1 KESLAPQHRRK
12 FELWRANPIGAL
24 ASLRHFPNIAVIC
37 TVIVL
42 MRLAHDANPVIFTYY
57 VYAKFDW
64 TPHMV
69 SYALVVVGALMFV
82 VYAFLTRLVIPR
94 IGEISAV
101 YVGLTFGAIGF
112 AGYAFATSTWMM
124 FAFMA
129 PFALMGFVMPALNAI
144 LSKGVGPKEQGELQG
159 ALACIGGLTSIA
171 APPLLT
177 SLFSYFTSSRAPV
190 YFPGA
195 AFLAGSICLV
205 VAALVFT
212 RIRASSP
219 ALQPAE

>member
-1 KESLAPQHRRK
+1 
-12 FELWRANPIGAL
+12 
-24 ASLRHFPNIAVIC
+24 
-37 TVIVL
+37 
-42 MRLAHDANPVIFTYY
+42 
-57 VYAKFDW
+57 
-64 TPHMV
+64 
-69 SYALVVVGALMFV
+69 
-82 VYAFLTRLVIPR
+82 
-94 IGEISAV
+94 
-101 YVGLTFGAIGF
+101 
-112 AGYAFATSTWMM
+112 M

-177 SLFSYFTSSRAPV
+177 SLFSYFTSPRAPV

-195 AFLAGSICLV
+195 AFLAGSLCLV

-212 RIRASSP
+212 RMRASSP